1 MPYDKDYFFL
11 IFFSFSSYADSLY
24 EYYFKNQK
32 ISHSTL
38 SSKLNKS
45 ISSFYNLDLI
55 ASSTPSI
62 KFYINIL
69 NEENVP
75 IDLAVIPLMESG
87 NNPQAKSPKDAL
99 GLWQFIPPTAREW
112 GLINNI
118 DNDERRNVIK
128 STRTAI
134 KYLKYLHNE
143 LNDWNLALAA
153 YNWGIGN
160 VKKSLKKGLV
170 RNKIIN
176 IDLLPKETRRYL
188 LAFHH
193 LNRLVKTNY
202 KRQILYKF
210 PNKNYLEII
219 KQKDLRDYLV
229 TNNFTNID
237 SNVLMHI
244 NGFDVNSNTEE
255 NKNILVPTRV
265 FKEFFSLNNTQF
277 SYMNKNTKNSIAC
290 DQKFYKARQYDTLIK
305 VAKKFNLK
313 LDSIREMNPRIKF
326 VRPGMSLQVCR

>member
-1 MPYDKDYFFL
+1 ML
-11 IFFSFSSYADSLY
+11 
-24 EYYFKNQK
+24 NQE
-32 ISHSTL
+32 
-38 SSKLNKS
+38 
-45 ISSFYNLDLI
+45 
-55 ASSTPSI
+55 
-62 KFYINIL
+62 NI
-69 NEENVP
+69 P

-99 GLWQFIPPTAREW
+99 GLWQFISPTAREW

-118 DNDERRNVIK
+118 NNDERRNVIK
-128 STRTAI
+128 STKTAI

-170 RNKIIN
+170 RNKKIN

-193 LNRLVKTNY
+193 LNRLIKTNY
-202 KRQILYKF
+202 KRQILDKF

-219 KQKDLRDYLV
+219 KQKDLRNYLV
-229 TNNFTNID
+229 ANNLANISPD
-237 SNVLMHI
+237 VLLHI
-244 NGFDVNSNTEE
+244 NGFDVNSDIEV
-255 NKNILVPTRV
+255 NKSILVPTKV
-265 FKEFFSLNNTQF
+265 FKEFFSLSDTQF
-277 SYMNKNTKNSIAC
+277 TYKNINTKNSVNC
-290 DQKFYKARQYDTLIK
+290 NKKFYKARQHDTLIK

-313 LDSIREMNPRIKF
+313 LDSIREMNPRVRF

>member
-1 MPYDKDYFFL
+1 
-11 IFFSFSSYADSLY
+11 
-24 EYYFKNQK
+24 
-32 ISHSTL
+32 
-38 SSKLNKS
+38 
-45 ISSFYNLDLI
+45 
-55 ASSTPSI
+55 
-62 KFYINIL
+62 
-69 NEENVP
+69 
-75 IDLAVIPLMESG
+75 MESG
-87 NNPQAKSPKDAL
+87 NNPQAKSTKDAL

-128 STRTAI
+128 STKTAI

-143 LNDWNLALAA
+143 LKDWNLALAA

-170 RNKIIN
+170 RNKKIN

-193 LNRLVKTNY
+193 LNRLIKNNY
-202 KRQILYKF
+202 KRQILNKF

-219 KQKDLRDYLV
+219 NQKELRNYQV
-229 TNNFTNID
+229 TNNLGNISPD
-237 SNVLMHI
+237 VLMHI
-244 NGFDVNSNTEE
+244 NGFDVNVDIEA
-255 NKNILVPTRV
+255 NKSILVPTKV
-265 FKEFFSLNNTQF
+265 FKEFFSLSDTQF
-277 SYMNKNTKNSIAC
+277 TYKNINTKNSVNC
-290 DQKFYKARQYDTLIK
+290 NKKFYKARQHDTLIK

-313 LDSIREMNPRIKF
+313 LDSIREMNPRVRF

>member
-62 KFYINIL
+62 KFYITIL

-277 SYMNKNTKNSIAC
+277 SYMNTKNSIAC

-313 LDSIREMNPRIKF
+313 LDSIREMNPRVRF

>member
-1 MPYDKDYFFL
+1 VPYDKGYFFL
-11 IFFSFSSYADSLY
+11 IFFSFSSHADSLY
-24 EYYFKNQK
+24 EYYSKNQR
-32 ISHSTL
+32 ISHT
-38 SSKLNKS
+38 KLNSNLNKN
-45 ISSFYNLDLI
+45 INSFYNLDLI

-62 KFYINIL
+62 KFYTNIL
-69 NEENVP
+69 NQENIP

-128 STRTAI
+128 STKTAI

-170 RNKIIN
+170 RNKKIN

-193 LNRLVKTNY
+193 LNRLIKTNY
-202 KRQILYKF
+202 KRQILDKF

-219 KQKDLRDYLV
+219 KQKDLRNYLV
-229 TNNFTNID
+229 VNNLANISPD
-237 SNVLMHI
+237 VLLHI
-244 NGFDVNSNTEE
+244 NGFDVNSDIEA
-255 NKNILVPTRV
+255 NKSILVPTKV
-265 FKEFFSLNNTQF
+265 FKEFFSLSDTQF
-277 SYMNKNTKNSIAC
+277 TYKNINTKNSVNC
-290 DQKFYKARQYDTLIK
+290 NKKFYKARQHDTLIK

-313 LDSIREMNPRIKF
+313 LDSIREMNPRIRF

>member
-255 NKNILVPTRV
+255 NKNILVSTRV

-277 SYMNKNTKNSIAC
+277 SYMNTKNSIAC

-313 LDSIREMNPRIKF
+313 LDSIREMNPRVRF

>member
-1 MPYDKDYFFL
+1 
-11 IFFSFSSYADSLY
+11 
-24 EYYFKNQK
+24 
-32 ISHSTL
+32 
-38 SSKLNKS
+38 
-45 ISSFYNLDLI
+45 
-55 ASSTPSI
+55 
-62 KFYINIL
+62 
-69 NEENVP
+69 
-75 IDLAVIPLMESG
+75 MESG

-128 STRTAI
+128 STKTAI

-170 RNKIIN
+170 RNKKIN

-193 LNRLVKTNY
+193 LNRLIKTNY
-202 KRQILYKF
+202 KRQILNKF

-219 KQKDLRDYLV
+219 NQKELRNYQV
-229 TNNFTNID
+229 TNNLGNISPD
-237 SNVLMHI
+237 VLMHI
-244 NGFDVNSNTEE
+244 NGFDVNVDIEA
-255 NKNILVPTRV
+255 NKSILVPTKV
-265 FKEFFSLNNTQF
+265 FKEFF
-277 SYMNKNTKNSIAC
+277 
-290 DQKFYKARQYDTLIK
+290 
-305 VAKKFNLK
+305 
-313 LDSIREMNPRIKF
+313 
-326 VRPGMSLQVCR
+326 

>member
-99 GLWQFIPPTAREW
+99 GLWQFIPTTAREW

-118 DNDERRNVIK
+118 DNDERMNVIK

-160 VKKSLKKGLV
+160 VKKSLEKGLV

>member
-1 MPYDKDYFFL
+1 MPHDKDYFFL
-11 IFFSFSSYADSLY
+11 IFFSFQTHAQSLY
-24 EYYFKNQK
+24 EYYSKNQK
-32 ISHSTL
+32 VSHTKL
-38 SSKLNKS
+38 SSNLNKN
-45 ISSFYNLDLI
+45 INSFYNLDLI

-62 KFYINIL
+62 KFYTNIL
-69 NEENVP
+69 NQENIP

-87 NNPQAKSPKDAL
+87 NNPQAKSPNDAL
-99 GLWQFIPPTAREW
+99 GLWQFFPPTAREW

-128 STRTAI
+128 STKTAI

-170 RNKIIN
+170 RNKKIN

-193 LNRLVKTNY
+193 LNRLIKTNY
-202 KRQILYKF
+202 KRQILNKF

-219 KQKDLRDYLV
+219 NQKELRNYQV
-229 TNNFTNID
+229 TNNLGNKILLLSVSFFKRLKKSFSSDASLLNGKSY
-237 SNVLMHI
+237 SNNFKIVLY
-244 NGFDVNSNTEE
+244 DCLS
-255 NKNILVPTRV
+255 
-265 FKEFFSLNNTQF
+265 
-277 SYMNKNTKNSIAC
+277 
-290 DQKFYKARQYDTLIK
+290 ARLAK
-305 VAKKFNLK
+305 VSK
-313 LDSIREMNPRIKF
+313 IVI
-326 VRPGMSLQVCR
+326 

>member
-1 MPYDKDYFFL
+1 VPYDKDYFFL

-62 KFYINIL
+62 KFYITIL

-313 LDSIREMNPRIKF
+313 LDSIREMNPRVKF

>member
-1 MPYDKDYFFL
+1 MQILFMN
-11 IFFSFSSYADSLY
+11 II
-24 EYYFKNQK
+24 QK
-32 ISHSTL
+32 IRRFLTANL
-38 SSKLNKS
+38 VLNLNKS

-69 NEENVP
+69 NQENVP

-219 KQKDLRDYLV
+219 KQKDLRNYLV
-229 TNNFTNID
+229 TNN
-237 SNVLMHI
+237 L
-244 NGFDVNSNTEE
+244 GE
-255 NKNILVPTRV
+255 
-265 FKEFFSLNNTQF
+265 
-277 SYMNKNTKNSIAC
+277 
-290 DQKFYKARQYDTLIK
+290 YKSQM
-305 VAKKFNLK
+305 F
-313 LDSIREMNPRIKF
+313 
-326 VRPGMSLQVCR
+326 

>member
-1 MPYDKDYFFL
+1 MQHDKDYFFL
-11 IFFSFSSYADSLY
+11 IFFSFSSHADSLY
-24 EYYFKNQK
+24 EYYSKNQR
-32 ISHSTL
+32 ISHV
-38 SSKLNKS
+38 KLNSSLNKN

-69 NEENVP
+69 SQENVP

-87 NNPQAKSPKDAL
+87 NNPQAKSSKDAL

-118 DNDERRNVIK
+118 GTDERRNVIK
-128 STRTAI
+128 STKTAI

-170 RNKIIN
+170 RNNKIN

-193 LNRLVKTNY
+193 LNRLVKSNY
-202 KRQILYKF
+202 KRQILDKF

-219 KQKDLRDYLV
+219 NQKDLRNYLV
-229 TNNFTNID
+229 TNNLVNISPD
-237 SNVLMHI
+237 VLLHI
-244 NGFDVNSNTEE
+244 NGFDVNTDIEA
-255 NKNILVPTRV
+255 NKSILVPTKV
-265 FKEFFSLNNTQF
+265 FKKFFSLNNTQ
-277 SYMNKNTKNSIAC
+277 YTYKNINTKNSDTC
-290 DQKFYKARQYDTLIK
+290 NQKVYKAKQHDTLIK
-305 VAKKFNLK
+305 VAKMFNLK
-313 LDSIREMNPRIKF
+313 LDSIREMNPRVRF

>member
-1 MPYDKDYFFL
+1 MRYDKGYFFL

-24 EYYFKNQK
+24 EYYSKNQK
-32 ISHSTL
+32 ISHTEL
-38 SSKLNKS
+38 SSNLNKS

-55 ASSTPSI
+55 SSSTPSI

-69 NEENVP
+69 DQENLP
-75 IDLAVIPLMESG
+75 IDLAVIPLIESG

-99 GLWQFIPPTAREW
+99 GLWQFIPPTAKEW
-112 GLINNI
+112 GLMNGV
-118 DNDERRNVIK
+118 DNDERKNVIK

-134 KYLKYLHNE
+134 RYLKYLHNE

-160 VKKSLKKGLV
+160 VKKSLKKGLIK
-170 RNKIIN
+170 NKIIN
-176 IDLLPKETRRYL
+176 LDLLPKETRKYL

-193 LNRLVKTNY
+193 LNRLIKNNY

-210 PNKNYLEII
+210 PDKNYLEII
-219 KQKDLRDYLV
+219 SQKDLRNYLV
-229 TNNFTNID
+229 ANNLPNINP
-237 SNVLMHI
+237 NVLLHI
-244 NGFDVNSNTEE
+244 NGFDVNRDIEE
-255 NKNILVPTRV
+255 NKSILVPTKV
-265 FKEFFSLNNTQF
+265 FKEFFSLNNTQ
-277 SYMNKNTKNSIAC
+277 YTYKIINTKDSINC
-290 DQKFYKARQYDTLIK
+290 DQKFYKARQHDTLIK

-313 LDSIREMNPRIKF
+313 LDSIREMNPRVRF